1 MCLILWEMLWIGRL
15 AVRVESLCRRF
26 GIHMPHL
33 TSTQLEMRK
42 TKIVMA
48 SVSTP
53 TCTIVQKTCKIYYLL
68 QLFHFNKFN
77 MKPLHRFCFNCSKLL
92 IENFLNPI
100 IELNVENIMIMMD
113 LPIVIIFTCFNLAG
127 TSNWY
132 NHWMYNRHGPTV
144 VLIRIQPWTCLKFV
158 KRSVGLNKEERH
170 ISDLDSKKK
179 AWKWIYMHAELII
192 KPGAEI

>member
-1 MCLILWEMLWIGRL
+1 MWWHLWVLLHVPLFKKLAKYIIYYNSSISTSLIWN
-15 AVRVESLCRRF
+15 RF
-26 GIHMPHL
+26 IDFI
-33 TSTQLEMRK
+33 S
-42 TKIVMA
+42 
-48 SVSTP
+48 
-53 TCTIVQKTCKIYYLL
+53 IVQ
-68 QLFHFNKFN
+68 
-77 MKPLHRFCFNCSKLL
+77 
-92 IENFLNPI
+92 NFLNPI

-158 KRSVGLNKEERH
+158 KRSVGLIKEERH

>member
-1 MCLILWEMLWIGRL
+1 M
-15 AVRVESLCRRF
+15 
-26 GIHMPHL
+26 
-33 TSTQLEMRK
+33 
-42 TKIVMA
+42 
-48 SVSTP
+48 
-53 TCTIVQKTCKIYYLL
+53 
-68 QLFHFNKFN
+68 
-77 MKPLHRFCFNCSKLL
+77 
-92 IENFLNPI
+92 NPI

-113 LPIVIIFTCFNLAG
+113 LPIVIIFTCFNLTG

-179 AWKWIYMHAELII
+179 AWK
-192 KPGAEI
+192 

>member
-1 MCLILWEMLWIGRL
+1 MQKIWDPHASSNQHTAGNEEDKNCDGICEYSYMYHCSKNLQNILFITTLPFPQVYYE
-15 AVRVESLCRRF
+15 
-26 GIHMPHL
+26 
-33 TSTQLEMRK
+33 T
-42 TKIVMA
+42 A
-48 SVSTP
+48 SS
-53 TCTIVQKTCKIYYLL
+53 ILF
-68 QLFHFNKFN
+68 QLFKTFDLK
-77 MKPLHRFCFNCSKLL
+77 
-92 IENFLNPI
+92 FLNPI

-158 KRSVGLNKEERH
+158 KRSVGLIKEERH

-179 AWKWIYMHAELII
+179 AWK
-192 KPGAEI
+192 